1 MNEKR
6 RVSLVAVL
14 LAMAFAGLGLDTS
27 GCTGPQGPAGSAGPP
42 GPVGPQGPAGGPG
55 DGASP
60 PRAIAI
66 SAGFNH
72 ACALI
77 SDGSVWCW
85 GSFNPGGL
93 NASLIPV
100 QVIASDAISIAS
112 GAYHA
117 CAVLKGGTLSCWGL
131 NNFGQLGDGTT
142 HSSGTPVTTMLK
154 QVHSVSAGLYYTC
167 ALAAPNTDNPTAWC
181 WGDNQV
187 GQLGNGMT
195 SKTAVLTPVQV
206 SNPTSLNPT
215 EIYAG
220 GGGTACELTADG
232 SAYCWGASSPINA
245 SGGTTSPTKM
255 TFTGP
260 ISALATGG
268 GAHTGTIPSIGGPF
282 VCAIGS
288 AGSVQCSGD
297 NVVGQLGNPS
307 AGVTQDY
314 VCECYN
320 AQETLGPY
328 GQGTA
333 FPVSELNSGV
343 VALAAGG
350 SFVCAL
356 SNDGAVACWGDDA
369 GGQLGPNPDVVTS
382 LLPCL
387 PSACMG
393 ELPCYTDFFHVCSA
407 SPVWVQ
413 GITTATAIA
422 AGNYFGCAL
431 LQDGNIDCWGSNY
444 LGLGNGTTVY
454 GSWPVPVTRTWDT
467 GAPDAAPPPPPPP
480 DAGGDDATSD
490 APADVSID
498 SPADA
503 GADAMDATVDA
514 PPDVFSFDGPLFDAP
529 FDGPSLDGAADG
541 GACNALTNM
550 GSVISVTNVPASPPA
565 STGGAITAGT
575 YLLTNVSWYEGSDA
589 GSPISG
595 TYQAS
600 ANVSMNQCF
609 SVESMNGGPDQRY
622 VRGFQ
627 FQNNRIFTIPLC
639 NGAPSFWDGDTG
651 YTSNGTQIIMSDSI
665 GSTGLVFTWTH
676 Q

>member
-1 MNEKR
+1 MHRMNEKR

-14 LAMAFAGLGLDTS
+14 LGMALAGLGLDST
-27 GCTGPQGPAGSAGPP
+27 GCTGSQGPAGPAGPP
-42 GPVGPQGPAGGPG
+42 GPAGPEGPAGTLS
-55 DGASP
+55 DAATP

-66 SAGFNH
+66 SAGLAH

-85 GSFNPGGL
+85 GVFNPGGL
-93 NASLIPV
+93 NGSLVPV

-112 GAYHA
+112 GGYHA

-131 NNFGQLGDGTT
+131 NNFGQLGDGTKQ
-142 HSSGTPVTTMLK
+142 SSGTPVTTMLK
-154 QVHSVSAGLYYTC
+154 QVHSVSAGLWYTC
-167 ALAAPNTDNPTAWC
+167 ALATPNTDNPTAWC

-195 SKTAVLTPVQV
+195 SKTAMPTPIQV
-206 SNPTSLNPT
+206 NNPSSLNPT

-232 SAYCWGASSPINA
+232 SAYCWGASAPINA
-245 SGGTTSPTKM
+245 SGGTTSPTLMSFK
-255 TFTGP
+255 GP
-260 ISALATGG
+260 ISALASGG
-268 GAHTGTIPSIGGPF
+268 GTYYSLNVAGPF

-288 AGSVQCSGD
+288 AGSVQCSGA
-297 NVVGQLGNPS
+297 NVVGQLGNPTS
-307 AGVTQDY
+307 SFPGV
-314 VCECYN
+314 CGCYGT
-320 AQETLGPY
+320 QETLGTN

-333 FPVSELNSGV
+333 FPVSGLNSSV
-343 VALAAGG
+343 VALAAG
-350 SFVCAL
+350 SDFACAL
-356 SNDGAVACWGDDA
+356 SNDGAVACWGDDE
-369 GGQLGPNPDVVTS
+369 GGQLGPNPYVVTS

-387 PSACMG
+387 PSFCMG
-393 ELPCYTDFFHVCSA
+393 DLPCSSAQFHVCSS

-422 AGNYFGCAL
+422 AGGSFGCAL
-431 LQDGNIDCWGSNY
+431 LQDGNIDCWGDNTE
-444 LGLGNGTTVY
+444 GELGNGTTVY

-467 GAPDAAPPPPPPP
+467 GAPDAAPPSPPPP
-480 DAGGDDATSD
+480 DAGDDATPD
-490 APADVSID
+490 APGDVSID
-498 SPADA
+498 SPADV

-514 PPDVFSFDGPLFDAP
+514 PPDVFPFDAP
-529 FDGPSLDGAADG
+529 FDGPSLDGAPDG

-565 STGGAITAGT
+565 PTGGAITAGT
-575 YLLTNVSWYEGSDA
+575 YLLTNVTWYEGSDA

-600 ANVSMNQCF
+600 ASVSMNQCF